1 MIFLVNHIFSDFSD
15 VPQHGVVANRQRELV
30 HKIRGHH
37 DRFRSSRINLRQM
50 KAKAE
55 NKKLKI
61 SDNLHDTQF
70 SHEIE

>member
-1 MIFLVNHIFSDFSD
+1 MVN
-15 VPQHGVVANRQRELV
+15 RLRELV